1 MNKADFLVEL
11 EDILQRED
19 PVSEN
24 DNLEDYDEWDSLSK
38 MAVMAYYDKNFKIKI
53 GLNQL
58 GELKTISD
66 LIKLAGDNIND

>member
-24 DNLEDYDEWDSLSK
+24 DNLEDYDEWDTLSK